1 MRGRIAVPDKAEAQD
16 RDGPNA
22 VLTAALVVGGA
33 AAATAG
39 AVWSARAIA
48 RRNEA
53 GGGKPLNPVMKT
65 AATACELAHGPA
77 AFDSQKPA

>member
-1 MRGRIAVPDKAEAQD
+1 MAQSNHA
-16 RDGPNA
+16 RTNHA
-22 VLTAALVVGGA
+22 LTAALIGSAA

-48 RRNEA
+48 RRNRA
-53 GGGKPLNPVMKT
+53 DTGKDLNPVMKT

-77 AFDSQKPA
+77 ADASRH